1 LRFTRNPHPLPQNI
15 TYDEKELLL
24 KIAEGDTMSFG
35 ELTKLHWPQVY
46 GTALRLT
53 KSPEQSKDLA
63 QEMFIKLWNNR
74 SKLPEVENIKAYIY
88 VSAKHL
94 VMDFMEK
101 KVLHPSNIQN
111 LADYF
116 TDNSASHPLS
126 SLELKELEQTV
137 AAAIQSL
144 PEKIRRV
151 FELHRFGGKSH
162 KEIAALLEISEVSS
176 KTYIVRAL
184 KDIRL
189 YLSKHAADNPLL
201 LVFLVGKFFH

>member
-1 LRFTRNPHPLPQNI
+1 MPPNP
-15 TYDEKELLL
+15 TYDEQALLL
-24 KIAEGDTMSFG
+24 KIVEGDAHSFG

-53 KSPEQSKDLA
+53 KSPEQAKDLA
-63 QEMFIKLWNNR
+63 QEIFIKLWNNR
-74 SKLPEVENIKAYIY
+74 SKLAEVTNLKAYIY

-94 VMDFMEK
+94 VMDFMQK
-101 KVLHPSNIQN
+101 KVFHPSNIQY
-111 LADYF
+111 LTDYF
-116 TDNSASHPLS
+116 TDNSAQHPLT

-144 PEKIRRV
+144 PEKTRRV
-151 FELHRFGGKSH
+151 FELHRFSGKSH
-162 KEIAALLEISEVSS
+162 KEIAALLGISEVSS

-189 YLSKHAADNPLL
+189 YLSKHAGDNPLL
-201 LVFLVGKFFH
+201 LLFLFGKFFQ

>member
-1 LRFTRNPHPLPQNI
+1 MR
-15 TYDEKELLL
+15 
-24 KIAEGDTMSFG
+24 IAEGDEMSFG

-53 KSPEQSKDLA
+53 KSPEQAKDLA

-74 SKLPEVENIKAYIY
+74 SKLPGIENIKAYIY
-88 VSAKHL
+88 VSARNL

-101 KVLHPSNIQN
+101 KVLHSSNMQN

-116 TDNSASHPLS
+116 TDNSADHHPAT
-126 SLELKELEQTV
+126 SLELKELEQAV
-137 AAAIQSL
+137 SAAIKSL
-144 PEKIRRV
+144 PEKTRRV

-162 KEIAALLEISEVSS
+162 KEIAALLQISEVSS

-189 YLSKHAADNPLL
+189 YLSKHAGDNPLL
-201 LVFLVGKFFH
+201 LIFLVGKFFQ

>member
-1 LRFTRNPHPLPQNI
+1 MAPNR
-15 TYDEKELLL
+15 TYDEQELLL
-24 KIAEGDTMSFG
+24 KIAAGDEISFA

-46 GTALRLT
+46 GTAVRIT
-53 KSPEQSKDLA
+53 KSPEQAKDLA

-74 SKLPEVENIKAYIY
+74 NKLPGVENIKAYIY
-88 VSAKHL
+88 VSARNL

-111 LADYF
+111 LSDYF
-116 TDNSASHPLS
+116 TDDSIHHPLA

-137 AAAIQSL
+137 AAAIRSL
-144 PEKIRRV
+144 PEKTRRV

-162 KEIAALLEISEVSS
+162 KEIAVLLDISEVSS

-189 YLSKHAADNPLL
+189 YLSKHAGDNPLL
-201 LVFLVGKFFH
+201 LVFLLGKFFY